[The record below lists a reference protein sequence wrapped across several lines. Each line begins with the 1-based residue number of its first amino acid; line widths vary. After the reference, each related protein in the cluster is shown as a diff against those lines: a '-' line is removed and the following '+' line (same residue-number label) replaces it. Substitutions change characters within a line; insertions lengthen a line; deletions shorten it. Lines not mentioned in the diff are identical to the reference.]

1 MKGCPAS
8 AYRFDPL
15 SDAVIV
21 DETKCIGCKYCIWN
35 CPYDAPKY
43 DTVNRVIG
51 KCHFCYSRL
60 EEGLEP
66 SCTSGCPTGAL
77 SFSDIVEFNPQDAP
91 VWFPGNDLSPAIS
104 FSGRTETIPLRIVP
118 AELFRIEM
126 PSEPPEKRSLASD
139 WSLILFSYCSLIS
152 VSLMAVSL
160 INSSLPGK
168 ALLIILT
175 TLPGIFSLF
184 HLGKW
189 YRAWRAVTN
198 LKNSPLSREI
208 LIYILYMIFSLA
220 AAEFQN
226 PWLIITAS
234 VTGLFLLL
242 AIDSVYIFSMRNMT
256 AYFHSGQTFISALLI
271 VSFLS
276 GAIIPFIFIAIIK
289 IVLSVYRYR
298 CDGGNTDIFR
308 HIRLALLLMAAAS
321 IISGIS
327 YPDISVII
335 LLFAGELIDRI
346 LFYSDFEPTG
356 INNLIY
362 KHIAS
367 GKNETKGN

>member
-1 MKGCPAS
+1 
-8 AYRFDPL
+8 
-15 SDAVIV
+15 
-21 DETKCIGCKYCIWN
+21 
-35 CPYDAPKY
+35 
-43 DTVNRVIG
+43 
-51 KCHFCYSRL
+51 
-60 EEGLEP
+60 
-66 SCTSGCPTGAL
+66 
-77 SFSDIVEFNPQDAP
+77 
-91 VWFPGNDLSPAIS
+91 
-104 FSGRTETIPLRIVP
+104 
-118 AELFRIEM
+118 
-126 PSEPPEKRSLASD
+126 
-139 WSLILFSYCSLIS
+139 
-152 VSLMAVSL
+152 
-160 INSSLPGK
+160 
-168 ALLIILT
+168 
-175 TLPGIFSLF
+175 
-184 HLGKW
+184 
-189 YRAWRAVTN
+189 
-198 LKNSPLSREI
+198 
-208 LIYILYMIFSLA
+208 
-220 AAEFQN
+220 
-226 PWLIITAS
+226 
-234 VTGLFLLL
+234 
-242 AIDSVYIFSMRNMT
+242 MT

-298 CDGGNTDIFR
+298 PDRGNTDIFR